1 MSLGQNIAQA
11 RKIKNISQEDMA
23 AHLNVSRQSVSLWE
37 NDQTIPTLD
46 KLKEIATYL
55 NTTIDQLSNE
65 DYYQSIQTVQN
76 GNNNIVKERDNSSLS
91 LISLCL
97 TVLGVILWMVPV
109 LGVFVNVLSVIFSF
123 INIKNQKGKFLPI
136 ALLIVSLVFL
146 VASLLGTILY

>member
-11 RKIKNISQEDMA
+11 RKIRNISQEDMA

-46 KLKEIATYL
+46 KLKEIANYL

-65 DYYQSIQTVQN
+65 DYFQSTQPV
-76 GNNNIVKERDNSSLS
+76 NNNMVKEKDNSSLF
-91 LISLCL
+91 LIDLCL
-97 TVLGVILWMVPV
+97 TILGVILWMIPI

-123 INIKNQKGKFLPI
+123 IDIRNQKGKFLPI
-136 ALLIVSLVFL
+136 ALLIISLVFL
-146 VASLLGTILY
+146 VASLLCTILY

>member
-11 RKIKNISQEDMA
+11 RKIRNISQEDMA

-46 KLKEIATYL
+46 KLKEIANYL
-55 NTTIDQLSNE
+55 KTTIDQLSNE
-65 DYYQSIQTVQN
+65 DYFQSTQPV
-76 GNNNIVKERDNSSLS
+76 NNIMVKEKDNSSLF
-91 LISLCL
+91 LMDLCS
-97 TVLGVILWMVPV
+97 TILGVILWMIPV
-109 LGVFVNVLSVIFSF
+109 LGIFVNVLSVIFSF
-123 INIKNQKGKFLPI
+123 IDIRNQKGKFFPI